1 MRINDLLSSSNHSDV
16 KSVSPNTSLIQVA
29 QMIAEFNIGA
39 LPVVDKDKF
48 VTGIIS
54 ERDLIRAL
62 ARTNTGFFDKPV
74 FEEMTTPV
82 FTCAVEDT
90 AFHIYEEMIARKI
103 RHIPV
108 TENGKLFSMLSIR
121 DFDNVHKNL
130 KDLSLTDELTGLQN
144 MDHFESLL
152 DNEFNRFRRYN
163 SPLSVLTMQI
173 DKLDELIASRGHIA
187 ADAMLKKFADLLVS
201 QTRAYD
207 SVGRVSKGE
216 FSVILPNTNSETATR
231 TAERIFENAKEACAE
246 YETPSWNFTVSI
258 GLTFANEDS
267 REGSELFERSKKLV
281 HQAWEKGSKG
291 VEIDFVH

>member
-1 MRINDLLSSSNHSDV
+1 
-16 KSVSPNTSLIQVA
+16 
-29 QMIAEFNIGA
+29 MIAEFNIGA
-39 LPVVDKDKF
+39 LPVVDKDKN

-54 ERDLIRAL
+54 ERDLIGAI
-62 ARTNTGFFDKPV
+62 AKTNTGFFETAV

-82 FTCAVEDT
+82 FTCSVEDT
-90 AFHIYEEMIARKI
+90 AYFIYEEMIARKI

-108 TENGKLFSMLSIR
+108 TENGKLVSMLSIR
-121 DFDNVHKNL
+121 DFENVHKYI
-130 KDLSLTDELTGLQN
+130 KDQSLIDELTGLQN
-144 MDHFESLL
+144 VHHFESLL

-173 DKLDELIASRGHIA
+173 DKLDELVASRGHIA
-187 ADAMLKKFADLLVS
+187 ADAMLKKFAELLVS

-216 FSVILPNTNSETATR
+216 FSIILPNTNSETATR
-231 TAERIFENAKEACAE
+231 TAERIFESAREACAE
-246 YETPSWNFTVSI
+246 FETASWNFTVSI

-267 REGSELFERSKKLV
+267 RKGSELFERSKKLV